1 MGQTGREVV
10 VRFKLASDN
19 GNKAAA
25 NDMIKEAERSQKRLS
40 EIDKQRA
47 SEAVKAERI
56 RQSAAEKATKEI
68 ERQEDRAH
76 DRHRQRQRSIAAENR
91 KHREQDAK
99 ETAAA
104 QRRADIEADRLHR
117 RHRERQRSIASQ
129 NRKQREDEVR
139 ETEKA
144 AAAAEAAWT
153 RANNASYNAQVRLN
167 NAIMSGGR
175 AAVQVARSIAL
186 IGIASEKDMEKAIR
200 AFAKIEAGIQIV
212 SAIANAVKAGTQAWR
227 AYQTAVLAA
236 AAAQQAAAMAGG
248 GIGPGG
254 AMRGAAGR
262 AAAGGAGRAAAG
274 GALGALGMGGSA
286 AAMGYGALFAAGG
299 AGLLAGGALAGE
311 SLYNAAT
318 GRTQN
323 NSADFLSNAMI
334 GAASYIPKG
343 SEGLFGPAAG
353 QVGGWYM
360 EPYRNAADSKEK
372 ARKQNEA
379 RLRKLGVMEQQEQ
392 FQSRALQ
399 QSAVANFA
407 SGDIA
412 GTNAR
417 RGMTGGAADRAEA
430 EARLKELQQRQTSTL
445 GQAGIAGKSIG
456 GSDGEAV
463 TQARLAF
470 AQEELQL
477 QAQLR
482 DAKMTQHREEI
493 SAIDKNISALQKA
506 QAEADRL
513 YDKETSRL
521 QTAEQRL
528 SAMDAAEVAALRNS
542 LKTAQSGGTLGR
554 DQIDMI
560 RSVGLYDDEVEEQQR
575 KRITQLG
582 VDDLL
587 APVRQRQAAAK
598 ADQDRLKI
606 ELQTEL
612 SARVKLEAD
621 TDELAQKFAEELQ
634 PFLLEIRERQ
644 IEALEAAAARQGRN
658 AAMAGRQGEQ
668 Q

>member
-1 MGQTGREVV
+1 MNSGQTGREVV
-10 VRFKLASDN
+10 VRFKLAADN
-19 GNKAAA
+19 SNKSAA
-25 NDMIKEAERSQKRLS
+25 NEVIKEAERSQKRLS

-56 RQSAAEKATKEI
+56 RQSAAEKAIKEI

-91 KHREQDAK
+91 KQREQDAK

-104 QRRADIEADRLHR
+104 QRRADLEADRLHR

-153 RANNASYNAQVRLN
+153 RANTASYNAQVKLN

-236 AAAQQAAAMAGG
+236 AAAQQAASMAGG

-274 GALGALGMGGSA
+274 GVLGALGMGASA
-286 AAMGYGALFAAGG
+286 AAMGKGALFAAGG

-334 GAASYIPKG
+334 GAAHYFPRGAETIFG
-343 SEGLFGPAAG
+343 SAG
-353 QVGGWYM
+353 DAFGGWYM

-379 RLRKLGVMEQQEQ
+379 RLRKLGAMEQQEQ

-417 RGMTGGAADRAEA
+417 RGLTGGAADRAEA
-430 EARLKELQQRQTSTL
+430 EARLKEMRQRQTSTM
-445 GQAGIAGKSIG
+445 GQAGIAGRE
-456 GSDGEAV
+456 GEAIS
-463 TQARLAF
+463 QARLAF

-554 DQIDMI
+554 DQLDLI

-587 APVRQRQAAAK
+587 APVRQRQADAK
-598 ADQDRLKI
+598 AEQDRLKV

-634 PFLLEIRERQ
+634 PFLLEVRERQ
-644 IEALEAAAARQGRN
+644 IEALEAAMERQRRN
-658 AAMAGRQGEQ
+658 SAMTQKQGEQ

>member
-1 MGQTGREVV
+1 MV
-10 VRFKLASDN
+10 VRFKLAADN
-19 GNKAAA
+19 SNKSAA
-25 NDMIKEAERSQKRLS
+25 NEVIKEAERSQKRLS

-56 RQSAAEKATKEI
+56 RQSAAEKAIKEI

-91 KHREQDAK
+91 KQREQDAK

-104 QRRADIEADRLHR
+104 QRRADLEADRLHR

-153 RANNASYNAQVRLN
+153 RANTASYNAQVKLN

-236 AAAQQAAAMAGG
+236 AAAQQAASMAGG

-274 GALGALGMGGSA
+274 GVLGALGMGASA
-286 AAMGYGALFAAGG
+286 AAMGKGALFAAGG

-334 GAASYIPKG
+334 GAAHYFPRGAETIFG
-343 SEGLFGPAAG
+343 SAG
-353 QVGGWYM
+353 DAFGGWYM

-379 RLRKLGVMEQQEQ
+379 RLRKLGAMEQQEQ

-417 RGMTGGAADRAEA
+417 RGLTGGAADRAEA
-430 EARLKELQQRQTSTL
+430 EARLKEMRQRQTSTM
-445 GQAGIAGKSIG
+445 GQAGIAGRE
-456 GSDGEAV
+456 GEAIS
-463 TQARLAF
+463 QARLAF

-554 DQIDMI
+554 DQLDLI

-587 APVRQRQAAAK
+587 APVRQRQADAK
-598 ADQDRLKI
+598 AEQDRLKV

-634 PFLLEIRERQ
+634 PFLLEVRERQ
-644 IEALEAAAARQGRN
+644 IEALEAAMERQRRN
-658 AAMAGRQGEQ
+658 SAMTQKQGEQ